1 MTTSTHATSTIIPPH
16 PHPPTTSNA
25 INANPSSGG
34 GPSSPSLSVT
44 LSIPSTTPTPLSST
58 TASPT
63 SSPTS
68 SPVPRRRRF
77 NNNHYYNNAI
87 GSLNTTSLSD
97 YNYGQ
102 DYYYGRSSN
111 NRSRSQSPFRYY
123 HHHHRPSSMS
133 MMLLRR
139 RPSKVDLA
147 LSEERSRADEDKIE
161 RLGLDLMEPRPVD
174 PLLGVGF
181 ALDSMDDSV
190 FGSMDGG
197 VLERSGSQPRFV
209 MGGIFEV
216 MEGRG

>member
-1 MTTSTHATSTIIPPH
+1 MSTSTTTTTTTSTIIPPH
-16 PHPPTTSNA
+16 PHPPSSNT
-25 INANPSSGG
+25 INPGG

-68 SPVPRRRRF
+68 SPVPRRRF
-77 NNNHYYNNAI
+77 NNHHAI
-87 GSLNTTSLSD
+87 GSLNSTSLSD
-97 YNYGQ
+97 YGQQ
-102 DYYYGRSSN
+102 DYYCRS
-111 NRSRSQSPFRYY
+111 RSRSQSPFRYY

-161 RLGLDLMEPRPVD
+161 RLGLDLLEPRPVD

-181 ALDSMDDSV
+181 ALDSMDASV
-190 FGSMDGG
+190 FGGDGLDGG
-197 VLERSGSQPRFV
+197 VLERSSVQPRFV